1 MDTMKIIPV
10 IDILNGKVVHA
21 KGGIRNEYQPLKTSL
36 FASNNPI
43 DIVIKLEKMGFK
55 DLYLADLD
63 SIIKKQTNFSL
74 LENIRDS
81 SKIDLMVD
89 AGVTNKDLAIRLFK
103 RNVKK
108 VIVGTETLV
117 SIVFLKD
124 AVEFFGK
131 DKIIVS
137 LDLANGKIIN
147 RFNLKGQKRPEAFL
161 ETVENLGVSQIIIL
175 DLARVGSKKGVNIQL
190 IKKIL
195 RNLKLDVYV
204 GGGIRD
210 IEDLIE
216 LKQLGVSGSLIGT
229 ALYSK
234 TIDIDDLRNK
244 KLIS

>member
-10 IDILNGKVVHA
+10 IDILNEKVVHA
-21 KGGIRNEYQPLKTSL
+21 KGGIRNEYHPLKTSL
-36 FASNNPI
+36 FASSNPI

-63 SIIKKQTNFSL
+63 SIIKKQTNFDL

-89 AGVTNKDLAIRLFK
+89 AGVTNKELAIRLFK

-108 VIVGTETLV
+108 VIVGTETLL

-131 DKIIVS
+131 DKIILS
-137 LDLANGKIIN
+137 LDLAKGNILN
-147 RFNLKGQKRPEAFL
+147 RFNLKDQKKPEVFL
-161 ETVENLGVSQIIIL
+161 ETIESLGVSQIIIL
-175 DLARVGSKKGVNIQL
+175 DLTRVGSKKGVNIRL
-190 IKKIL
+190 INKIL
-195 RNLKLDVYV
+195 RNFDYDVYV

-210 IEDLIE
+210 INDLIE

>member
-36 FASNNPI
+36 FASSNPI

-103 RNVKK
+103 RNVTK

-137 LDLANGKIIN
+137 LDLANGKILN